1 MFLRKI
7 LLFLI
12 NIILIV
18 NISFSQRYTQQ
29 IKGIVIDSDTRQ
41 PLWGAN
47 VLIINSNPL
56 KGSTTDEQGRFKIEN
71 VEIGRKSIKISYIGY
86 EEKVIPEILV
96 GSGKEIN
103 LTIEIKEK
111 IISAKEVVISAG
123 RERTQPI
130 NAMAGVSSRV
140 FSVDDASRY
149 AGGLSDPSR
158 MASAFAG
165 VNAADDENNEIII
178 RGNSP
183 RGILWKLE
191 GVEIPNP
198 NHFRDGEG
206 ASGGG
211 VSILSNNMMSNSDFF
226 TGAFPAEYGN
236 ASSGVFDIRLRTG
249 NTNKREYSF
258 QLGVVGAEAS
268 IEGPFVKG
276 KQASYLI
283 NYRYAIFELINKLGI
298 KTSDN
303 FNEIV
308 PAFQDLSFNLNFP
321 TKNAGNFSL
330 FGLGGKSTAGQLAEK
345 DSSLWEEKGDR
356 FEETE
361 YHKTGVLGI
370 TNLYRFR
377 NNKSYIKTVFSVSGE
392 SNTLENDSLNN
403 NYSKIITH
411 NEKFTYTSARLSTM
425 FNHKFNSKNFIR
437 TGLIYSISGYDINME
452 GVDWN
457 NNMQWRNWINS
468 SGNTSILQTYMQ
480 WQHRFTDKI
489 ELNSGLHFLHF
500 TLNNNYSIEPRL
512 GLKFN
517 ISALHSIQFGFGI
530 HSKVESI
537 SNYMIETKDLAGNLY
552 VPNKNLDFTKSTHYI
567 VGYHYQ
573 INESMRF
580 KAEIYY
586 QYLYDVP
593 VSSDSGSI
601 LSALNFNEG
610 IADIPLVNNGKGYN
624 YGLELTLEKF
634 LSNHYYFL
642 FTSSLFDSKF
652 KTMDGKWRNTYFNN
666 SFVFNL
672 LAGKDFVFGS
682 NKNKTLSINAKLLWK
697 GGNRFIPIDLQAS
710 NIKGYAV
717 YNINNA
723 YNERIADYYRFD
735 LGLKYRKDHKN
746 FAWIISLDIQNV
758 TSRQNLYGQYY
769 DAYAKKIA
777 YSYHLGMLPILNFRI
792 EF

>member
-86 EEKVIPEILV
+86 EENVIPEILV

-283 NYRYAIFELINKLGI
+283 NYRNAIFELINKLGI

-500 TLNNNYSIEPRL
+500 ALNNNYSIEPRL

-537 SNYMIETKDLAGNLY
+537 SNYMIESKDLAGNLY

-682 NKNKTLSINAKLLWK
+682 NKNKTLSINAKLLCK

-717 YNINNA
+717 YIVNNA

>member
-130 NAMAGVSSRV
+130 NAMAGVSFRV

-330 FGLGGKSTAGQLAEK
+330 FGLGGKSTAGQLA
-345 DSSLWEEKGDR
+345 
-356 FEETE
+356 
-361 YHKTGVLGI
+361 
-370 TNLYRFR
+370 
-377 NNKSYIKTVFSVSGE
+377 
-392 SNTLENDSLNN
+392 
-403 NYSKIITH
+403 
-411 NEKFTYTSARLSTM
+411 
-425 FNHKFNSKNFIR
+425 
-437 TGLIYSISGYDINME
+437 
-452 GVDWN
+452 
-457 NNMQWRNWINS
+457 
-468 SGNTSILQTYMQ
+468 
-480 WQHRFTDKI
+480 
-489 ELNSGLHFLHF
+489 
-500 TLNNNYSIEPRL
+500 
-512 GLKFN
+512 
-517 ISALHSIQFGFGI
+517 
-530 HSKVESI
+530 
-537 SNYMIETKDLAGNLY
+537 
-552 VPNKNLDFTKSTHYI
+552 
-567 VGYHYQ
+567 
-573 INESMRF
+573 
-580 KAEIYY
+580 
-586 QYLYDVP
+586 
-593 VSSDSGSI
+593 
-601 LSALNFNEG
+601 
-610 IADIPLVNNGKGYN
+610 
-624 YGLELTLEKF
+624 
-634 LSNHYYFL
+634 
-642 FTSSLFDSKF
+642 
-652 KTMDGKWRNTYFNN
+652 
-666 SFVFNL
+666 
-672 LAGKDFVFGS
+672 
-682 NKNKTLSINAKLLWK
+682 
-697 GGNRFIPIDLQAS
+697 PIDS
-710 NIKGYAV
+710 N
-717 YNINNA
+717 
-723 YNERIADYYRFD
+723 
-735 LGLKYRKDHKN
+735 L
-746 FAWIISLDIQNV
+746 
-758 TSRQNLYGQYY
+758 
-769 DAYAKKIA
+769 
-777 YSYHLGMLPILNFRI
+777 
-792 EF
+792 

>member
-130 NAMAGVSSRV
+130 NAMAGVSFRV

-330 FGLGGKSTAGQLAEK
+330 FGLGGKSTAGQLAPK
-345 DSSLWEEKGDR
+345 DSNLWGDRGDR

-437 TGLIYSISGYDINME
+437 TGLIYGISGFDINME

-500 TLNNNYSIEPRL
+500 ALNNNNSIEPRL

-517 ISALHSIQFGFGI
+517 ISALHSIQLGFGI

-610 IADIPLVNNGKGYN
+610 IADIPLVNKGKGYN

-682 NKNKTLSINAKLLWK
+682 NKNKTFSINAKLLWK
-697 GGNRFIPIDLQAS
+697 GGNRFIPINLQAS

>member
-1 MFLRKI
+1 M
-7 LLFLI
+7 
-12 NIILIV
+12 
-18 NISFSQRYTQQ
+18 
-29 IKGIVIDSDTRQ
+29 
-41 PLWGAN
+41 
-47 VLIINSNPL
+47 
-56 KGSTTDEQGRFKIEN
+56 
-71 VEIGRKSIKISYIGY
+71 
-86 EEKVIPEILV
+86 
-96 GSGKEIN
+96 
-103 LTIEIKEK
+103 
-111 IISAKEVVISAG
+111 
-123 RERTQPI
+123 
-130 NAMAGVSSRV
+130 
-140 FSVDDASRY
+140 
-149 AGGLSDPSR
+149 
-158 MASAFAG
+158 
-165 VNAADDENNEIII
+165 
-178 RGNSP
+178 
-183 RGILWKLE
+183 
-191 GVEIPNP
+191 
-198 NHFRDGEG
+198 
-206 ASGGG
+206 
-211 VSILSNNMMSNSDFF
+211 
-226 TGAFPAEYGN
+226 
-236 ASSGVFDIRLRTG
+236 
-249 NTNKREYSF
+249 
-258 QLGVVGAEAS
+258 
-268 IEGPFVKG
+268 
-276 KQASYLI
+276 
-283 NYRYAIFELINKLGI
+283 
-298 KTSDN
+298 
-303 FNEIV
+303 
-308 PAFQDLSFNLNFP
+308 
-321 TKNAGNFSL
+321 
-330 FGLGGKSTAGQLAEK
+330 
-345 DSSLWEEKGDR
+345 
-356 FEETE
+356 
-361 YHKTGVLGI
+361 GI
-370 TNLYRFR
+370 TNLYRFG

-437 TGLIYSISGYDINME
+437 TGLIYGISGFDINME

-500 TLNNNYSIEPRL
+500 ALNNNNSIEPRL

-517 ISALHSIQFGFGI
+517 ISALHSIQLGFGI

-610 IADIPLVNNGKGYN
+610 IADIPLVNKGKGYN

-682 NKNKTLSINAKLLWK
+682 NKNKTFSINAKLLWK
-697 GGNRFIPIDLQAS
+697 GGNRFIPINLQAS

-769 DAYAKKIA
+769 DAYAKKLLI
-777 YSYHLGMLPILNFRI
+777 PII
-792 EF
+792 